1 VDQKRF
7 REVTIMSKPIVPG
20 SNLPKSHLSKNK
32 GENRISAK
40 RYLNEKIIEHLASQL
55 VLGTLTQKVH
65 QRTLSLSKGN
75 EALAQAI
82 NDWQA
87 RFINLDLQTD
97 ELPASELS
105 WQRISAAIDVPPV
118 DSIDEVHSKRAA
130 KISLDNNNVKQ
141 NSNGRALSI
150 KDRLLSFLSGCFATP
165 INTSVSVF
173 SVALI
178 AVLSFALI
186 NPLAKQS
193 DPLSYVAVLTQQ
205 GGEAHLVAST
215 YGESKKLVVNII
227 NPPTLASEQSLELWV
242 VSKTDAQ
249 ARSLGVIPV
258 GENLIEQQ
266 LSIAQWRLIKDSQSL
281 IVTLEE
287 EGGSAIG
294 EPSEIIISQGLC
306 IRLKEW
312 QKNV

>member
-1 VDQKRF
+1 
-7 REVTIMSKPIVPG
+7 MSKPIVPG
-20 SNLPKSHLSKNK
+20 SHLPKSHLSKNK
-32 GENRISAK
+32 GKNRISAK

-55 VLGTLTQKVH
+55 VLGTLTNKVH
-65 QRTLSLSKGN
+65 QRTLRLSKRN
-75 EALAQAI
+75 EALEQAI

-97 ELPASELS
+97 ELLASELS
-105 WQRISAAIDVPPV
+105 WQRITAAIDEPQV
-118 DSIDEVHSKRAA
+118 DSVDEVQSKTTSN
-130 KISLDNNNVKQ
+130 ISLDDDSVKQ
-141 NSNGRALSI
+141 SANEKARVLSI
-150 KDRLLSFLSGCFATP
+150 KDRLLNFLSGCFATP

-173 SVALI
+173 SVALM

-186 NPLAKQS
+186 NPLAKQN

-294 EPSEIIISQGLC
+294 EPSEIIVSQGLC

-312 QKNV
+312 QENV